1 VTGATHPPLNQSVQS
16 AHRSRIAGYAP
27 LRHYAAL
34 GDGRTVAL
42 VATDG
47 SIDWLPLPDLDS
59 PSVFAAVL
67 DPERGGRFALEPT
80 IPYTATRR
88 YVPDT
93 NVLET
98 TFETGE
104 GTVRVTDGLLF
115 HGPGLAPV
123 RELVRLV
130 EGLAGT
136 TPMRWSV
143 EPRFGYGA
151 APTSLEARD
160 GLVVATSRAEAVAI
174 RSFEAGRPAIEEDR
188 VTGRLDVPA
197 GSSPM
202 LALSVAH
209 AEPLVIGGRDQILA
223 RLDATRRDWG
233 AWLGSH
239 AYEGPFRDAVLRSA
253 LALKLLI
260 FAPSGAIAGAATTS
274 LPEDIGGVRN
284 WDYRFS
290 WIRDSAFTLS
300 AFLSL
305 GFPLEAEAYFWWLM
319 NASQMTEPRLQV
331 LYRLDGD
338 PQARERSLDLR
349 GYRGS
354 RPVRAGNAA
363 VEQTQL
369 DIYGALMEC
378 AWRYEAVAGA
388 VDGDVARRLGRI
400 ADLVADGWSEPDS
413 GIWEVR
419 SEPVH
424 FTQSKMMCWV
434 TLDRAIA
441 LADAGVVPTDRVGR
455 WKRER
460 DAIRAFVEERCWS
473 DRRGSYVRAAGSEDL
488 DASVLHASLYGYAE
502 PAGPRMLGTLDAI
515 DRELREGSFVR
526 RYSGED
532 GIPGREGAFL
542 TCSFWYADALARAGR
557 VDRAGEL
564 LESLIGMAND
574 VGLYAEEIDPAD
586 GSFLGNFPQ
595 ALPHLALIGA
605 ASVIHETEEGRR

>member
-1 VTGATHPPLNQSVQS
+1 MIRDAEGFV
-16 AHRSRIAGYAP
+16 P
-27 LRHYAAL
+27 LRDYAAI

-42 VATDG
+42 VARDG

-160 GLVVATSRAEAVAI
+160 GLVVATSRADAVAI